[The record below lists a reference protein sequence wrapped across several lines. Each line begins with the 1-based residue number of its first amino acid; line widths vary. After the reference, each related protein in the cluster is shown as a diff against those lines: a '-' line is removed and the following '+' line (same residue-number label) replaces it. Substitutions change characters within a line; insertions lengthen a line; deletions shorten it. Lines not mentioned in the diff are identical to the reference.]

1 MNDDRFT
8 RFEARLEQWVETTFA
23 AAFGYRVNVF
33 DLALHLARALESGLR
48 YDPSGVNRPQ
58 APDNYDLY
66 LQTGLY
72 NNLIAKHPD
81 LAERLADYLV
91 TLCAQAEY
99 RLAHVPKV
107 TLHADPT
114 LELRHPSAIAS
125 HTDTVSGSTVGM
137 TAVIAPSNG
146 TAPRN
151 AHLVV
156 NGGAPF
162 KLTADVINVG
172 RMIDNDLPIDDP
184 YVSRYHIQLR
194 RRGNTYLLFDINSSR
209 GTLVNGVR
217 VREHTLHSG
226 DVIDIGRSRLI
237 YMDDRAEDST
247 SPPTE
252 TFEGI

>member
-1 MNDDRFT
+1 MNDDRLT
-8 RFEARLEQWVETTFA
+8 RFEARLEHWVETTFA

-48 YDPSGVNRPQ
+48 YDASGINRPQ
-58 APDNYDLY
+58 APDYYDLY

-72 NNLIAKHPD
+72 NNLTAKHPD

-99 RLAHVPKV
+99 RLANVPTV
-107 TLHADPT
+107 NLHADPT
-114 LELRHPSAIAS
+114 LELRHPRAIAS
-125 HTDTVSGSTVGM
+125 HTDIAGGSTVGM
-137 TAVIAPSNG
+137 TAVSAPSAGN
-146 TAPRN
+146 APRN
-151 AHLVV
+151 SHLIV

-162 KLTADVINVG
+162 RLTADVINVG

-194 RRGNTYLLFDINSSR
+194 RRGSEYLLFDINSSR

-217 VREHTLHSG
+217 VREHALRSG

-237 YMDDRAEDST
+237 YMDDRAEDSA
-247 SPPTE
+247 SPPTD
-252 TFEGI
+252 TFEGV